1 MIKPRDYFKKVG
13 IFEVNFR
20 SLAFYKKS
28 GFVYIGLIIAMT
40 MIFTAS
46 LGLLSISNNSRKIAN
61 FKNQSRHYH
70 YLTKSTHS
78 YVYKKVLDYVH
89 IALINT
95 EIRMKN
101 EFENNTTPENIEEM
115 FLLGK
120 DRFQI
125 IFMEELYKNGGLDIR
140 KYFSAMNFAQCSYEV
155 NYLYRGYRGPFL
167 VIVTAKYRED
177 NIRKEH
183 LVEYKI
189 NSPEL
194 DMNDFLSILKGEGS
208 SFVEKHWSVVNVGS
222 TYEGL

>member
-1 MIKPRDYFKKVG
+1 MTKPKEYMEEKVLLEG
-13 IFEVNFR
+13 DLR

-28 GFVYIGLIIAMT
+28 GFVYIGLIISMT
-40 MIFTAS
+40 IIFTAS

-70 YLTKSTHS
+70 YQTKSTHS
-78 YVYKKVLDYVH
+78 YVYKKVLDYVQN
-89 IALINT
+89 ALINT
-95 EIRMKN
+95 ETRIRN
-101 EFENNTTPENIEEM
+101 EFENKTTPENIEEM

-125 IFMEELYKNGGLDIR
+125 VFMEELYKNGGLDIR
-140 KYFSAMNFAQCSYEV
+140 RYFSAMNFAQCSYEV

-167 VIVTAKYRED
+167 VIVTSKYRED
-177 NIRKEH
+177 DIRKEY

-194 DMNDFLSILKGEGS
+194 EMDDFLNILKGEKS
-208 SFVEKHWSVVNVGS
+208 SFLEKHWSVVDVGS